1 MSTESAIPERIVH
14 RKSGYHHGDLR
25 NSIIEAVAIL
35 IDERRSLDFQL
46 KDVARMV
53 GTSQP
58 AIYKHFENKQDLLI
72 ETAVAGYGYQAAFR
86 DWAMEQAGEAL
97 LAKLLGVGYAYV
109 HFAQSCPGF
118 YILMKNLETDE
129 ILSSRRY
136 QKQRLKGISVARA
149 LVRGCVEDGTFIAVD
164 IDDAMAS
171 LQATVAGLAQLYL
184 SNSLHYVARAKEND
198 TELLVRLFS
207 LHVGSLLSAK
217 GRRQMAIAN
226 RNPFSTPFKLE
237 NA

>member
-1 MSTESAIPERIVH
+1 MPSESALPERVVQ

-25 NSIIEAVAIL
+25 NAIIEAVAIL

-46 KDVARMV
+46 KDVAHMV

-58 AIYKHFENKQDLLI
+58 AIYKHFSNKQSLLI

-86 DWAMEQAGEAL
+86 DRAIAQAGGAA

-109 HFAQSCPGF
+109 RFAQECPGF
-118 YILMKNLETDE
+118 YILMKNLETEE

-136 QKQRLKGISVARA
+136 QAQRLKGISVARA
-149 LVRGCVEDGTFIAVD
+149 LVRDCIAEDVFIEVD

-171 LQATVAGLAQLYL
+171 LQATVSGLAQLYL
-184 SNSLHYVARAKEND
+184 GNSLRFVARSRQND
-198 TELLVRLFS
+198 KDLLVRLFAF
-207 LHVGSLLSAK
+207 HVGSLLSPK
-217 GRRQMAIAN
+217 GRRQMASAN
-226 RNPFSTPFKLE
+226 KNPFS
-237 NA
+237 